1 MGYFIDQQLFFP
13 NQYGF
18 TPGCST
24 GDYLIDFTEEITA
37 SLDQGNVVYLFLDRS
52 KAFDAVYHHILLEKL
67 KFYGLQ
73 QYEVNWFRSYLCS
86 RKQQA
91 YVNGVKSDFYPISPG
106 LPEDFILGPLLFF
119 VYINDFPNSTP
130 DINSHLHA
138 VY

>member
-1 MGYFIDQQLFFP
+1 M
-13 NQYGF
+13 
-18 TPGCST
+18 
-24 GDYLIDFTEEITA
+24 
-37 SLDQGNVVYLFLDRS
+37 
-52 KAFDAVYHHILLEKL
+52 EKL

-86 RKQQA
+86 KKQQA

-106 LPEDFILGPLLFF
+106 LPENFIFGPLLFS